1 MGFLVVGKGSYSKS
15 ELIRKLEQWG
25 IENPLAVVK
34 DAARGMVICGS
45 YKIMP
50 FHK

>member
-1 MGFLVVGKGSYSKS
+1 MGFLVVGKGSFTRS

-34 DAARGMVICGS
+34 DAAKGMVVCGS
-45 YKIMP
+45 YKIMS
-50 FHK
+50 FK